1 MRIWRRYREGRYS
14 TNSLELSHRM
24 RFCAGSG
31 LLSPRN
37 TMDLP
42 GEARDGQECEM
53 VLPTLLSKWQKRTH
67 PGGTPD
73 PGRLAQSWDHRGSK
87 YCETRLNDHGIEPA
101 PERKRQTPWKTF
113 LAAHWDELSN
123 HERLSHRH
131 AHVGTGR
138 NMSGIP
144 DNYLNTFNYA
154 TSCRDI
160 TLRCPGRAVL
170 DTTIYVYNNSQPILK

>member
-1 MRIWRRYREGRYS
+1 
-14 TNSLELSHRM
+14 
-24 RFCAGSG
+24 
-31 LLSPRN
+31 
-37 TMDLP
+37 MDLP

-113 LAAHWDELSN
+113 LAAHWDTLAAIDFFCVEILTLAGVVRYQVLFVIRLKTREVRIAGITAQASEEWMKQMARN
-123 HERLSHRH
+123 LADPFDVFLRDVGYLIMDRDPLFTACFKHMLKDSGTKPVRCLHEAL
-131 AHVGTGR
+131 
-138 NMSGIP
+138 I
-144 DNYLNTFNYA
+144 
-154 TSCRDI
+154 
-160 TLRCPGRAVL
+160 
-170 DTTIYVYNNSQPILK
+170 